1 MRGRNNQYQ
10 VNVVGVRLGGD
21 EAPIQQNCLYESAS
35 LHGTKKVLELR
46 PQLHATITSSKYP
59 KAGLRFF
66 ECAIVYPLRQ
76 HAIRA
81 ECRNRHSYL
90 AAGSSE
96 NSLRNATSI
105 ASRESGK
112 MQLSFES
119 TAARNRRRVARFEG
133 ISISMR
139 PFFSRRDFSFPRAR
153 SMTAQ

>member
-1 MRGRNNQYQ
+1 MRGRKNQYQ

-81 ECRNRHSYL
+81 ECRNRHS
-90 AAGSSE
+90 
-96 NSLRNATSI
+96 
-105 ASRESGK
+105 SREEARKIHFATQPQSLLGRAARCK
-112 MQLSFES
+112 VSLTS
-119 TAARNRRRVARFEG
+119 TAARHRRRVAKFER
-133 ISISMR
+133 ISISDASLFLETR
-139 PFFSRRDFSFPRAR
+139 FLISSAR